1 MDLGLSSV
9 LYSWLSEAP
18 WDVVKHLGHLWGAA
32 GHMVQVWEILVQ
44 LLMQV
49 SWDASKRLIGQQR
62 FTSEHPNPAQLP
74 TDSGAE
80 VISWGSE
87 QVTAVK

>member
-1 MDLGLSSV
+1 MDLGLNSV
-9 LYSWLSEAP
+9 LYSWMSDAP
-18 WDVVKHLGHLWGAA
+18 WDVVKHLGHLWRAA
-32 GHMVQVWEILVQ
+32 GHMVQVWEVHVQ

-49 SWDASKRLIGQQR
+49 SWDASKHLIAQQR
-62 FTSEHPNPAQLP
+62 FTSEHLNPAQLP
-74 TDSGAE
+74 TGSGAE